1 MLGCTHR
8 DEPLLGAESCRAV
21 LSLFGGGWRK
31 ASAAASQGVLGSPS
45 LPAAGSLPQ
54 LHPPGSPVP
63 SQPHPINPLSCH
75 PILSSSHPLIIPWS
89 RHPIIASSHQ
99 PIIPSSHLPNL
110 PSSHHPIL
118 PWSHQPIIPSSRHPI
133 SPLSHQL
140 IIPSSHPL
148 IFPLSH
154 HPIIPWSRQPVVPSS
169 HHLINPSHLIA
180 PSSHGLMAP
189 SPHHPIITQEGP
201 SSPKPSLTTPR
212 CSENILLTGLL

>member
-99 PIIPSSHLPNL
+99 PIIPSSH
-110 PSSHHPIL
+110 
-118 PWSHQPIIPSSRHPI
+118 RPI

-169 HHLINPSHLIA
+169 HHLITPSLHHPITPSSHHLITPSHLIA